1 MPPKRG
7 RCTDKSYK
15 QVVSRVLLTTTV
27 LRLGWQQDVWLE
39 AVRLQ
44 TPENA
49 KAVLA
54 RGVQEIPTSVKLW
67 MQVNRLRG
75 SRELRRAASLLS
87 GQGIT
92 GFWNLVS
99 RVVSGSQAGGGSC
112 AQATSAAQGVGAR
125 AVVCE
130 AVEDGHRAGE
140 FRRRSR
146 STRPCC

>member
-67 MQVNRLRG
+67 MQVNRLRK
-75 SRELRRAASLLS
+75 
-87 GQGIT
+87 
-92 GFWNLVS
+92 
-99 RVVSGSQAGGGSC
+99 
-112 AQATSAAQGVGAR
+112 
-125 AVVCE
+125 
-130 AVEDGHRAGE
+130 
-140 FRRRSR
+140 
-146 STRPCC
+146 P